1 MSRYLEKAKEI
12 RAIENPHHNC
22 TQSVLMSFTQ
32 NLNMN
37 NETAFRLGANFGG
50 GMKCGLTCGALAGA
64 LMTLGLYG
72 VDDPATTQKVVKE
85 FTERHNKMINCS
97 DLLKANAAAGGQKK
111 THCDALVYEMV
122 QVVEEILLERN
133 LIK

>member
-32 NLNMN
+32 DLNMN
-37 NETAFRLGANFGG
+37 DETAFRLGANFGG
-50 GMKCGLTCGALAGA
+50 GMKCGLTCGVLAGA

-111 THCDALVYEMV
+111 PHCDALVYEMV